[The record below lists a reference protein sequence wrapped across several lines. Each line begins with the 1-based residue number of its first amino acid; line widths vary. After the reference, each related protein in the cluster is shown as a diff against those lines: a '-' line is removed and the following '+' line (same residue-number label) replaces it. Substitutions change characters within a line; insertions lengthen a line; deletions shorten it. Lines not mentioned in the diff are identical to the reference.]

1 MQLLLKNVVFLLCFI
16 STNFETEEAT
26 IYVSKE
32 LDLYVIIVYNNST
45 AATTKS

>member
-1 MQLLLKNVVFLLCFI
+1 MEPVVFLLCFI
-16 STNFETEEAT
+16 STNFETEEMI

-32 LDLYVIIVYNNST
+32 SDLYVIIVYSNSK